1 MTDQLVEVL
10 RQGGLVAVALILFIV
25 WRNERAERIAAQLD
39 ANQQREKR
47 IESSAEQAKAL
58 AQLGEGSRTES
69 RALRRL
75 IRTQFSSLVD
85 DDEDSDR

>member
-1 MTDQLVEVL
+1 MTEQLVEVI
-10 RQGGLVAVALILFIV
+10 RQGGLVAVSLILFIV

-47 IESSAEQAKAL
+47 VESSGNQAKAL
-58 AQLGEGSRTES
+58 AELGEASRTES

-75 IRTQFSSLVD
+75 IRAQFGSVAD
-85 DDEDSDR
+85 DGDG